1 LNKYRDMF
9 KGVGFRVWARVSTVF
24 ILVLLALA
32 LTGAAAYAHE
42 QRDVSKY
49 SLEVGFFVEPA
60 IEGQM
65 NGIDL
70 RVTDN
75 ATNQPVTGLEKTLQ
89 VEIACIPAK
98 ASKTF
103 SIEPVDP
110 DGDPG
115 HYNNGFIPTT
125 PGRYS
130 FRVFGSIQGTPVN
143 ETFTSGPD
151 TFSDVLTAA
160 DLQFPQQ
167 LPSLRELDGVAR
179 AAQTTAQ
186 KAQESSSTA
195 GTLAIIGIVLGALG
209 VGAGG
214 WALMIARRK

>member
-1 LNKYRDMF
+1 M
-9 KGVGFRVWARVSTVF
+9 GFRVLARVSAAF
-24 ILVLLALA
+24 ILVLLTLA
-32 LTGAAAYAHE
+32 LTNAPAYAHE

-60 IEGQM
+60 IEGQT

-89 VEIACIPAK
+89 VEITCITAK
-98 ASKTF
+98 ASKTLA
-103 SIEPVDP
+103 IEPVDP

-130 FRVFGSIQGTPVN
+130 FRVFGTIEGTPVN

-151 TFSDVLTAA
+151 TFSDVITAA

-186 KAQESSSTA
+186 KAQANSSTA
-195 GTLAIIGIVLGALG
+195 STLAIIGIVLGAI
-209 VGAGG
+209 GAAAGA
-214 WALMIARRK
+214 WALVALRKK

>member
-1 LNKYRDMF
+1 M
-9 KGVGFRVWARVSTVF
+9 GFRVWARAASVF

-32 LTGAAAYAHE
+32 VTGPAAYAHE

-60 IEGQM
+60 IEGQT

-75 ATNQPVTGLEKTLQ
+75 ATNQPVTGLEKTLK
-89 VEIACIPAK
+89 VEITCIPAK

-103 SIEPVDP
+103 AIEAVDP

-125 PGRYS
+125 PGQYS
-130 FRVFGSIQGTPVN
+130 FRIFGSIEGASVN
-143 ETFTSGPD
+143 ETFTSGPN

-160 DLQFPQQ
+160 DLQFPLQ

-186 KAQESSSTA
+186 KAQTASSTA
-195 GTLAIIGIVLGALG
+195 STLAIIGIVLGVLG
-209 VGAGG
+209 IGAGG
-214 WALMIARRK
+214 WALVITRRK